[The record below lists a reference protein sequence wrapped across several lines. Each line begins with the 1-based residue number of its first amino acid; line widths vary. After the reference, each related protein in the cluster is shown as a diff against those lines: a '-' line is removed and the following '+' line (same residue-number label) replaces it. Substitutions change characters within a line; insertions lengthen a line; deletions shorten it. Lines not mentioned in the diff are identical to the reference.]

1 MCMENKITL
10 SQMNQIVRNDLITEE
25 IMTGR
30 ESRCGSWG
38 NPEMFPRKPFSY
50 ECGTYFCPTCSYRN
64 VVGIKK
70 KVSKITND
78 FQRNDGILYL
88 LTLNIPHNKYTDLN
102 DLYGW
107 YSQSVRR
114 MKNSSVWRNSFKKD
128 LDHQFHYN
136 RYETTITPSNSFH
149 PHLHITL
156 GGYNLIDT
164 NEWKKTLTNLWRRCC
179 GSVGVKKLPSK
190 KCGVDIRITSNG
202 TYCVGKEKKLL
213 DEYDN
218 DFIRKNKE
226 VSMNEISEKDIPMK
240 QDSYTPEDLKLIHT
254 GYKRISGYRHM
265 DFSLKEIK
273 KYLTKYRKVFQGK
286 KYLKIYF
293 NNDDYKWK
301 WEQERGTLEGLF
313 V

>member
-1 MCMENKITL
+1 
-10 SQMNQIVRNDLITEE
+10 MNQIVRNDLITEE

-50 ECGTYFCPTCSYRN
+50 ECGTYFCPVCGYEN
-64 VVGIKK
+64 VVSIKK

-102 DLYGW
+102 VSYKSF
-107 YSQSVRR
+107 SQSVRR
-114 MKNSSVWRNSFKKD
+114 MKNSSVWRNRFKKEI
-128 LDHQFHYN
+128 DHQFHYN
-136 RYETTITPSNSFH
+136 RYETTITPLNSFH
-149 PHLHITL
+149 LHLHIIL

-164 NEWKKTLTNLWRRCC
+164 NEWKKTLTNLWRRVCRD
-179 GSVGVKKLPSK
+179 VGVKKLPSK

>member
-114 MKNSSVWRNSFKKD
+114 MKNSSVWRNRFKKEI
-128 LDHQFHYN
+128 DHQFHYN
-136 RYETTITPSNSFH
+136 RYETTITPLNSFH
-149 PHLHITL
+149 FHLHIIL
-156 GGYNLIDT
+156 GGYNLIDIV
-164 NEWKKTLTNLWRRCC
+164 EWKKTLTNLWRRVCRD
-179 GSVGVKKLPSK
+179 VGVKRLPTKSN
-190 KCGVDIRITSNG
+190 GVDIRITSNG

-226 VSMNEISEKDIPMK
+226 VSMNEVSEKDIPMK

>member
-1 MCMENKITL
+1 MENKITL

-50 ECGTYFCPTCSYRN
+50 ECGTYFCPVCGYEN
-64 VVGIKK
+64 VVSIKK

-149 PHLHITL
+149 LHLHITL

-164 NEWKKTLTNLWRRCC
+164 DEWKMILTKLWRRCC
-179 GSVGVKKLPSK
+179 RSVGVIRLPTITN
-190 KCGVDIRITSNG
+190 GVDIRITSNG
-202 TYCVGKEKKLL
+202 TYSMKL
-213 DEYDN
+213 
-218 DFIRKNKE
+218 
-226 VSMNEISEKDIPMK
+226 NEDTTIPNK
-240 QDSYTPEDLKLIHT
+240 QDSYTPEDLQKILT

>member
-1 MCMENKITL
+1 MENKITL

-50 ECGTYFCPTCSYRN
+50 ECGTYFCPVCGYEN
-64 VVGIKK
+64 VVSIKK

-179 GSVGVKKLPSK
+179 RSVGVIRLPTITN
-190 KCGVDIRITSNG
+190 GVDIRITSNG
-202 TYCVGKEKKLL
+202 TYSMKL
-213 DEYDN
+213 
-218 DFIRKNKE
+218 
-226 VSMNEISEKDIPMK
+226 NEDTTIPNK
-240 QDSYTPEDLKLIHT
+240 QDSYTPEDLQKILT

-301 WEQERGTLEGLF
+301 WEQERRTLEGLF

>member
-1 MCMENKITL
+1 
-10 SQMNQIVRNDLITEE
+10 MNQIVRNDLITEE

-50 ECGTYFCPTCSYRN
+50 ECGTYFCPVCGYEN
-64 VVGIKK
+64 VVSIKK

-164 NEWKKTLTNLWRRCC
+164 NEWNMK
-179 GSVGVKKLPSK
+179 VGV
-190 KCGVDIRITSNG
+190 
-202 TYCVGKEKKLL
+202 E
-213 DEYDN
+213 
-218 DFIRKNKE
+218 
-226 VSMNEISEKDIPMK
+226 
-240 QDSYTPEDLKLIHT
+240 
-254 GYKRISGYRHM
+254 
-265 DFSLKEIK
+265 
-273 KYLTKYRKVFQGK
+273 
-286 KYLKIYF
+286 
-293 NNDDYKWK
+293 
-301 WEQERGTLEGLF
+301 
-313 V
+313 

>member
-1 MCMENKITL
+1 MENKITL

-50 ECGTYFCPTCSYRN
+50 ECGTYFCPVCGYEN
-64 VVGIKK
+64 VVSIKK

-179 GSVGVKKLPSK
+179 RSVGVIRLPTITN
-190 KCGVDIRITSNG
+190 GVDIRITSNG
-202 TYCVGKEKKLL
+202 TYSMKL
-213 DEYDN
+213 
-218 DFIRKNKE
+218 
-226 VSMNEISEKDIPMK
+226 NEDTTIPNK
-240 QDSYTPEDLKLIHT
+240 QDSYTPEDLQKILT